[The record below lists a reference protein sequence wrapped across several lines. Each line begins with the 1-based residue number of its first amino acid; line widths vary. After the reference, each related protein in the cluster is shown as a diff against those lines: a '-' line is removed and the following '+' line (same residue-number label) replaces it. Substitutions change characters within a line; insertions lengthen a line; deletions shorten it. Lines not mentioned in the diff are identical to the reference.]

1 MTAKPKN
8 KTEDKPKVVAPKLV
22 GVSSVDVLDPN
33 GEYIRTYSK
42 KVHGADFKKLAEGFV
57 SKVAGRKLIKSASK
71 VKEVEAAEEEDE
83 AKATEEELEE
93 AEVE

>member
-1 MTAKPKN
+1 MAAKPKN
-8 KTEDKPKVVAPKLV
+8 KKEDKPKVVAPKLV

-57 SKVAGRKLIKSASK
+57 SKVEGRKLIKSASK
-71 VKEVEAAEEEDE
+71 VKEVEAAKEEDE

>member
-1 MTAKPKN
+1 MAAKPKD
-8 KTEDKPKVVAPKLV
+8 KTEPKVVAPKLV

-57 SKVAGRKLIKSASK
+57 SKVEGRKLIKSASK
-71 VKEVEAAEEEDE
+71 VKEKVETAKEEDE

-93 AEVE
+93 AEVEQ